1 MRSTAWAL
9 LAALSAHLAR
19 AVTADAYF
27 CALAY
32 NSTAALALYCLCS
45 PFPGKALDEAGAR
58 FGGGDVKTD
67 KKGKK
72 KRGRA
77 ADWTAALGFGACGE
91 EEQPGALFLSLP
103 LQSIVAVRLCLL
115 ACNGNSGVLTML
127 ALWLLGHVLYRAY
140 GGFFLPAVSLWY
152 LSVGAREAQSPLM
165 LVGLLGL
172 YASCILGFLELN
184 PNALKKAS
192 SLVVLITILAVAT
205 MLGGMAMDSA
215 GLAFATTGRDDSM
228 QHHHFDY
235 FLYDPAFERGVG
247 EVVYRRAKAALFGE

>member
-1 MRSTAWAL
+1 VRSTAWAL

-32 NSTAALALYCLCS
+32 NPTAAFALYCLCS
-45 PFPGKALDEAGAR
+45 SFPGKALDVAGAH
-58 FGGGDVKTD
+58 FGKKTD

-72 KRGRA
+72 KWDPPIGLLLWVGR
-77 ADWTAALGFGACGE
+77 